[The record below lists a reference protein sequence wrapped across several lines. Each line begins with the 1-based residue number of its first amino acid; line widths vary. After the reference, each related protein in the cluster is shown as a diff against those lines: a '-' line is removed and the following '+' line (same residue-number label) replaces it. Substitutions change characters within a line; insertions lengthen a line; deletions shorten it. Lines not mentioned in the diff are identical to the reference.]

1 MDLITPN
8 GTELALLSDTEIQTF
23 GDVKTASH
31 KLFAQGIKAVLAK
44 GGHFEWLG
52 ETVRD
57 YLLTANEIY
66 AFSHARQQS
75 VNTHGTGCTYAST
88 VGAMLATGFDL
99 ADAVTVATAYLQKAY
114 RKNKAEGKLL

>member
-1 MDLITPN
+1 M
-8 GTELALLSDTEIQTF
+8 A
-23 GDVKTASH
+23 
-31 KLFAQGIKAVLAK
+31 
-44 GGHFEWLG
+44 G

-75 VNTHGTGCTYAST
+75 VNTHGTGCTYASA

-99 ADAVTVATAYLQKAY
+99 ADAVTVATAYLQKGLSEKQGRGQTALSSLCHTGY
-114 RKNKAEGKLL
+114 PDDIAFFHKPS